1 MAWILCLLAFLVV
14 PWVEF
19 WLMMGLGFSLVTATL
34 ESLVTAGAGWWLSR
48 GEGLGLWTEL
58 ESDVQNGRVPTAEA
72 LDAMMVVIGGWCLI
86 IPGLLTDLLGA
97 VLLVPAIR
105 RLAMEPLRRWIRLRL
120 L

>member
-1 MAWILCLLAFLVV
+1 MAWIVGLLLFLVV

-19 WLMMGLGFSLVTATL
+19 WLMMELGFSLVTATAL
-34 ESLVTAGAGWWLSR
+34 GVATAAAGWWLSR

-72 LDAMMVVIGGWCLI
+72 LDAMMVVIGGWGLI
-86 IPGLLTDLLGA
+86 IPGLLTDMVGA

-105 RLAMEPLRRWIRLRL
+105 RLAMEPLRRWIRLHL